1 MIFVPVEDLAFAP
14 LCVKTK
20 WKDGILLDISLFLTF
35 LLLDLKKSKQK
46 KNQDFIKTS
55 CFLRVSSAARYKPH
69 QPA

>member
-46 KNQDFIKTS
+46 NPSADGKT
-55 CFLRVSSAARYKPH
+55 L
-69 QPA
+69 